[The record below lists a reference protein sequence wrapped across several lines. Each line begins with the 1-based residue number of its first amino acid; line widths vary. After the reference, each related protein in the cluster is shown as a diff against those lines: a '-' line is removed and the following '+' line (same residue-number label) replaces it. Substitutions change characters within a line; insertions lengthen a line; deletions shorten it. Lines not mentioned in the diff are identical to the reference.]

1 MFKKNDGQLDFFDLE
16 IFPRMIPQDHPLVKI
31 KNSVDFSFVDREV
44 ACYYSSDTG
53 RPCIP
58 PSVLFRILFLEIWAN
73 LSDVQ
78 VCRELQYNVLYRW
91 FCDLAW
97 SDPVPDPSTL
107 VVFRRRLGEEGFR
120 RLFDRLVEDLRAKGL
135 IKGKWVLVDGT
146 KLVAHAAAKKLF
158 HWWDLI
164 CPRVGD
170 ATDTAHS
177 PFVPSWKS

>member
-1 MFKKNDGQLDFFDLE
+1 MK
-16 IFPRMIPQDHPLVKI
+16 
-31 KNSVDFSFVDREV
+31 
-44 ACYYSSDTG
+44 
-53 RPCIP
+53 
-58 PSVLFRILFLEIWAN
+58 FLEIWAN

-120 RLFDRLVEDLRAKGL
+120 RLFDRLVEDLQAKGL

-146 KLVAHAAAKKLF
+146 KLVAHAAAKNTLTLVREGSARLLKTLAQKSPEEAKKLF
-158 HWWDLI
+158 RYAET
-164 CPRVGD
+164 P
-170 ATDTAHS
+170 A
-177 PFVPSWKS
+177 